1 MSAHIIPDTNAA
13 YDLGNAEYKIRHLFL
28 SDNTMYI
35 GEKHSVGVDADGE
48 LKFRKRKTTALP
60 ADIASI
66 GGASIDGVI
75 AYANAN
81 NTAHSTYQI
90 LSQTSDNVVA
100 VPSTYSFNG
109 EYDAAKTLGL
119 TKGSYVFS
127 GSYDSHPIGFIFSDP
142 SHFNVTGGS
151 VHSTDGNG
159 VTYYTGTITLEILDD
174 FGTASYN
181 CAIHGYMGGQNRL
194 SYVSTIATNLSGV
207 TTKNMIDYAQ
217 SLGNNT
223 LTEQDLFNVNDYED
237 NTKVIKPNTKIVPT
251 IAGGI
256 SVNATPQALSMISLV
271 PGTWIINANVG
282 LSSQHNANEL
292 KGLTLSVGVGAAVI
306 NPEISIQKISTTPI
320 YTLVDGNEIYENL
333 STTLELT
340 EPTDIHL
347 MIAVTTDEH
356 LQTTPS
362 CKFFARLI

>member
-1 MSAHIIPDTNAA
+1 
-13 YDLGNAEYKIRHLFL
+13 
-28 SDNTMYI
+28 MYI
-35 GEKHSVGVDADGE
+35 GEKHSVGVDDDGE

-66 GGASIDGVI
+66 GGASIEGAI

-81 NTAHSTYQI
+81 NPAHSTYQI

-100 VPSTYSFNG
+100 VPSSYSFNG

-127 GSYDSHPIGFIFSDP
+127 GSYDSHPLGFIFSDP

-151 VHSTDGNG
+151 VDSTDGNG

-174 FGTASYN
+174 FGTASYI
-181 CAIHGYMGGQNRL
+181 CAVHGYMGGQNRL

-282 LSSQHNANEL
+282 LTSTYDSGDNIL
-292 KGLTLSVGVGAAVI
+292 TGLTLSVGVGAAVI
-306 NPEISIQKISTTPI
+306 NPEISIQKTSTTPI
-320 YTLVDGNEIYENL
+320 YTLVNGNEIYENM
-333 STTLELT
+333 STTLEVT

-347 MIAVTTDEH
+347 MIAVTTTDP